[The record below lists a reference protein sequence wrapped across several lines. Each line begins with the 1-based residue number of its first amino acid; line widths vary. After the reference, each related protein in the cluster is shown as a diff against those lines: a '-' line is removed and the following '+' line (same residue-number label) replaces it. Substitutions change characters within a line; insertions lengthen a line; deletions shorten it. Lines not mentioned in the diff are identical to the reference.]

1 MAKVVLGKTPEQLEA
16 ERAKKEREREA
27 EIQATILERQQKI
40 QALHSKQKNNKI
52 IIILSTAAIAGI
64 LIIFGT
70 YNTFFKKGLTLDDVN
85 NAIGQARYG
94 DIFPS
99 EGLDGYIR
107 DNCDEL
113 FMRYYDNNNAN
124 QGKDIQSVEVD
135 NDSCYI
141 FKVRKLSPTLAQ
153 VYFSVDIIT
162 TEKDVMVTDPVL
174 IEKLRRSGF
183 GADLSTTVEQ
193 SSSTTTSEPQGEVAT
208 EVTIV
213 EAPADE
219 TIETVEEPAAETIE
233 TAEAA
238 ETTENNENVQAEGE
252 TNEADAPTEG
262 EPTETTELPAPTEAP
277 PEETVEE
284 LDIPNT
290 SMDYQ
295 MSKNGETKHYY
306 MTENGVIMQSGE
318 VIRERYSFYVPVQ
331 LAYQYDADGVTPVTT
346 GYAIV
351 DDMNLYSLVETDMT
365 DFSEITVDPV
375 FTFDEDTILDEDT
388 TNKMYTKVNNT
399 LRALYDGTIDT
410 SQDFQNFRQF
420 NTYNASF
427 VEINDFKAY
436 SQPNALGYNV
446 HVSYSI
452 VTTQGF
458 KYTLE
463 TYMLVEQNGETWVIK
478 EFM

>member
-16 ERAKKEREREA
+16 ERAKKEREQEA
-27 EIQATILERQQKI
+27 EIQATILERQKKI
-40 QALHSKQKNNKI
+40 QALHSKQKTNKI
-52 IIILSTAAIAGI
+52 IITLGVIVVAGI
-64 LIIFGT
+64 LITFGT

-113 FMRYYDNNNAN
+113 FMKYYNDNKAN

-153 VYFSVDIIT
+153 VYFSVDIVT
-162 TEKDVMVTDPVL
+162 TKNDVMVTDPTL
-174 IEKLRRSGF
+174 IEKLKRSGF
-183 GADLSTTVEQ
+183 GADLSTSVEQ
-193 SSSTTTSEPQGEVAT
+193 SSGTTNSEPHGEVAT
-208 EVTIV
+208 EVTIT
-213 EAPADE
+213 EAPP
-219 TIETVEEPAAETIE
+219 V
-233 TAEAA
+233 
-238 ETTENNENVQAEGE
+238 ETTEA
-252 TNEADAPTEG
+252 TEA
-262 EPTETTELPAPTEAP
+262 TETTEATKPNENAQAKGDTNEAAAPTDGETTEATEIT
-277 PEETVEE
+277 EES
-284 LDIPNT
+284 DIPNT
-290 SMDYQ
+290 SIDYQ
-295 MSKNGETKHYY
+295 MSKTGESKHYY
-306 MTENGVIMQSGE
+306 MTENGVIMQSGD

-331 LAYQYDADGVTPVTT
+331 LAYQYDADEVTVVTT
-346 GYAIV
+346 GYAVV
-351 DDMNLYSLVETDMT
+351 DEMNLYSLVETDMT

-375 FTFDEDTILDEDT
+375 FAFDEATILDEDT
-388 TNKMYTKVNNT
+388 TNKMQTKVNNT

-420 NTYNASF
+420 NNYNASF
-427 VEINDFKAY
+427 VEINEFKAY

-452 VTTQGF
+452 ITAQGF

-463 TYMLVEQNGETWVIK
+463 TYMLVEQNGGTWVIK

>member
-16 ERAKKEREREA
+16 ERAKKEREQEA
-27 EIQATILERQQKI
+27 EIQATILERQKKI
-40 QALHSKQKNNKI
+40 QALHSKQKTNKI
-52 IIILSTAAIAGI
+52 IITLGVIAIAGV
-64 LIIFGT
+64 LITFGT

-85 NAIGQARYG
+85 SAIGQARYG

-113 FMRYYDNNNAN
+113 FMKYYNDNKAN

-153 VYFSVDIIT
+153 VYFSVDIVT
-162 TEKDVMVTDPVL
+162 TKNDVMVTDPTL
-174 IEKLRRSGF
+174 IEKLKRSGF
-183 GADLSTTVEQ
+183 GADLSTSVKQ
-193 SSSTTTSEPQGEVAT
+193 SSGTTTSEPQGEVAT
-208 EVTIV
+208 EVTV
-213 EAPADE
+213 TEAPP
-219 TIETVEEPAAETIE
+219 V
-233 TAEAA
+233 
-238 ETTENNENVQAEGE
+238 ETTEATESTEATEPNENVQAEGD
-252 TNEADAPTEG
+252 TNEAAAPTDG
-262 EPTETTELPAPTEAP
+262 ETTETTEAPAPTETTPTDATPTEETT
-277 PEETVEE
+277 EES
-284 LDIPNT
+284 DIPNT

-295 MSKNGETKHYY
+295 MSKTGESKHYY
-306 MTENGVIMQSGE
+306 MTENGVIMQSGD

-331 LAYQYDADGVTPVTT
+331 LAYQYDADEVTVVTT
-346 GYAIV
+346 GYAVV
-351 DDMNLYSLVETDMT
+351 DEMNLYSLVETDMT

-375 FTFDEDTILDEDT
+375 FAFDEATILDEDT
-388 TNKMYTKVNNT
+388 TNKMQTKVNNT

-420 NTYNASF
+420 NNYNASF
-427 VEINDFKAY
+427 VEINEFKAY

-452 VTTQGF
+452 ITAQGF

-463 TYMLVEQNGETWVIK
+463 TYMLVEQNGGTWVIK

>member
-16 ERAKKEREREA
+16 ERAKKEREQEA
-27 EIQATILERQQKI
+27 EIQATILERQKKI
-40 QALHSKQKNNKI
+40 QALHSKQKTNKI
-52 IIILSTAAIAGI
+52 IITLVVILIAGI
-64 LIIFGT
+64 LITFGT

-113 FMRYYDNNNAN
+113 FMKYYNDNKAN

-141 FKVRKLSPTLAQ
+141 FKVKKLSPTLAQ
-153 VYFSVDIIT
+153 VYFSVDIVT
-162 TEKDVMVTDPVL
+162 TKNDVMVTDPTL
-174 IEKLRRSGF
+174 IEKLKRSGF
-183 GADLSTTVEQ
+183 GADLSTSVEQ
-193 SSSTTTSEPQGEVAT
+193 SSGTTTSEPQGEVAT
-208 EVTIV
+208 EVTV
-213 EAPADE
+213 TEAPP
-219 TIETVEEPAAETIE
+219 V
-233 TAEAA
+233 
-238 ETTENNENVQAEGE
+238 ETTEATETTKATEPNENVQAKGD
-252 TNEADAPTEG
+252 TNEAAA
-262 EPTETTELPAPTEAP
+262 PTETTPTEETT
-277 PEETVEE
+277 EES
-284 LDIPNT
+284 DIPNT

-295 MSKNGETKHYY
+295 MSKTGESKHYY
-306 MTENGVIMQSGE
+306 MTENGVIMQSGD

-331 LAYQYDADGVTPVTT
+331 LAYQYDADEVTVVTT

-351 DDMNLYSLVETDMT
+351 DEMNLYSLVETDMT

-375 FTFDEDTILDEDT
+375 FAFDEATILDEDT
-388 TNKMYTKVNNT
+388 TNKMQTKVNNT

-420 NTYNASF
+420 NNYNASF
-427 VEINDFKAY
+427 VEINEFKAY

-452 VTTQGF
+452 ITAQGF

-463 TYMLVEQNGETWVIK
+463 TYMLVEQNGGTWVIK